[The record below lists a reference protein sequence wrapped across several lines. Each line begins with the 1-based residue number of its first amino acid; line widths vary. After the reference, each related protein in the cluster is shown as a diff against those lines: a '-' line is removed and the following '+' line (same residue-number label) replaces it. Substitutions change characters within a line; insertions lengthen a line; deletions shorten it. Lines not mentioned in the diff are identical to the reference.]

1 MPPLLKLLLMT
12 SWTFVSGWI
21 QFENERILLKLP
33 KIGQWGLHAKIN
45 LGNDRNSTGFFT
57 DWPPPSITCIRKLL
71 TCENAKLVSSS
82 NFLPRVFVNCGLG
95 TYFLSFFSIWSLP
108 RMKQWISSF
117 ISDVSAV
124 VKNPTKKTGCICHQ
138 KIRAF
143 GWTFL
148 QSQKST
154 LWWISCRLK
163 F

>member
-12 SWTFVSGWI
+12 SWTFVSGWN

-45 LGNDRNSTGFFT
+45 LGNDRNSTGVY
-57 DWPPPSITCIRKLL
+57 WPPPSITCIRKLL

-82 NFLPRVFVNCGLG
+82 QFSAEGFRELWSGYL
-95 TYFLSFFSIWSLP
+95 LSFFFSIWSHP